1 MHKIMEKILII
12 DDDSAFGETLEILL
26 SSQGYNLYRSINGK
40 SGLDILQK
48 EHPELVI
55 TDLILPE
62 ITGLDILQCVKK
74 FDSQIQV
81 IIITAFDDMAT
92 TIRAMQL
99 GAYDYLEKAAG
110 LERIK
115 VIVRRALESKKL
127 SEKLELENSNNG
139 NKYLAKNSIIGKTIQ
154 MNEIYK
160 KIGKISSNRVNVLI
174 QGESGTGKEL
184 IAKEIHYSGITKEF
198 PFVGVN
204 CTALSE
210 SLLESELFGH
220 EKGSFT
226 GAYKN
231 KRGKFELAGK
241 GTIFL
246 DEISELSSNL
256 QVKLLRVIQEKEFD
270 RVGSEVALP
279 MNARVIAASNRNL
292 VELVEKGSFR
302 EDLFYRLNVFRIE
315 VPPLRERKDD
325 IPLLVV
331 NFLDKINTE
340 LHKNVYKIPYDVME
354 LLQGNRWI
362 GNVRELENVL
372 LQGIVL
378 AQGDVLEKGHI
389 LLENNRLSNKLDLN
403 TKKITLAEVEKNHIK
418 SVLDEY
424 NWNKQE
430 VSKILGIAK
439 TTLYNKIEA
448 YKLVK

>member
-1 MHKIMEKILII
+1 MMEKILVI

-26 SSQGYNLYRSINGK
+26 SEQGYKIYRSISGK
-40 SGLDILQK
+40 SGLDILYKQ
-48 EHPELVI
+48 HPELVI
-55 TDLILPE
+55 TDLKIPDV
-62 ITGLDILQCVKK
+62 TGLDILRSVKEL
-74 FDSQIQV
+74 DNQIQV
-81 IIITAFDDMAT
+81 IIITAFDDMET
-92 TIRAMQL
+92 TIKAMQL

-127 SEKLELENSNNG
+127 SEKLELTNSNNG
-139 NKYLAKNSIIGKTIQ
+139 YKYLVKNSIIGKTTQ
-154 MNEIYK
+154 MNEIFK

-174 QGESGTGKEL
+174 EGESGTGKEL
-184 IAKEIHYSGITKEF
+184 IAKVIHYSGITKEY
-198 PFVGVN
+198 PFVAVN

-226 GAYKN
+226 GAIKA
-231 KRGKFELAGK
+231 KKGKFELAGK
-241 GTIFL
+241 GTVFL
-246 DEISELSSNL
+246 DEISELSCNL

-270 RVGSEVALP
+270 RVGGEVTLP

-292 VELVEKGSFR
+292 SKLVENVSFR

-325 IPLLVV
+325 IPLMVV
-331 NFLDKINTE
+331 HFLDKINAE
-340 LHKNVYKIPYDVME
+340 LHKNVSKIPYDVME
-354 LLQGNRWI
+354 LLQRNRWI

-372 LQGIVL
+372 LQGVVL
-378 AQGDVLEKGHI
+378 AQGDVLEKEHI
-389 LLENNRLSNKLDLN
+389 LLENNKLNNQFDFSA
-403 TKKITLAEVEKNHIK
+403 KKMSLAEVEKNYIK
-418 SVLDEY
+418 RVLDKY

-430 VSKILGIAK
+430 VSSILGIAK
-439 TTLYNKIEA
+439 TTLYNKIKT